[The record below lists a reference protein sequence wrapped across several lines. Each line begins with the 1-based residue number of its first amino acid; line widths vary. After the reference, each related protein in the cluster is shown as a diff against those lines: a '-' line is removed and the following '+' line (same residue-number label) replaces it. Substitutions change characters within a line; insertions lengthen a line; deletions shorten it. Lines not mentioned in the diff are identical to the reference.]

1 MSETRMTKL
10 ETRNKP
16 QSPAAVEHAE
26 KPYDLDERTA
36 LFGEAVVRF
45 CKALSKDTVNL
56 RLVDQLTRS
65 ATSVGANYLEA
76 EDAISRKDF
85 AHRIA
90 LCRKEAKES
99 KHWLRMIA
107 AAEPNQRDQARQLW
121 QEAKELN
128 LIFGSILRKE
138 RT

>member
-1 MSETRMTKL
+1 MPDHNAQSE
-10 ETRNKP
+10 
-16 QSPAAVEHAE
+16 AE

-36 LFGEAVVRF
+36 RFGEAIVRF
-45 CKALSKDTVNL
+45 CKVLPRDTVNL
-56 RLVDQLTRS
+56 RLIDQLTRS

-85 AHRIA
+85 GHRIA

-107 AAEPNQRDQARQLW
+107 AAEPAQRDEARQLW

-128 LIFGSILRKE
+128 LIFGAILKKE